1 MSAGVLKMNRDRERL
16 AALSDKYYADG
27 KYLDALRFTCREM
40 ELYGGS
46 YEAYIRMS
54 DIYENLA
61 LNAYA
66 IKWLFM
72 ALDIA
77 GEEDLPDLYEGL
89 AVNYLS
95 LGEEAASAYY
105 YNLLIGVD
113 DTLTKENKMEIASAF
128 AKDKKDNLRFVWPPK
143 LADFSKEMDKGSRA
157 LKHGD
162 LRLAI
167 REFEKIAKGNKDYAE
182 ARQMQAVA
190 LLLDGKTDEAERVC
204 NEVLEEKPNDVPTRS
219 TLAAVYLEQ
228 GRTDESYAL
237 AKELSTVK
245 ATTTDELYK
254 VATVCCEN
262 GLDKEA
268 YERFV
273 ELEKK
278 MPCDGKM
285 LYFKGVSAYR
295 SGKLAQAEEA
305 FFKLCSLYPDAA
317 VGKYFLRKIRREIAG
332 EEKDGEEIAYFYRLP
347 QEERERRCR
356 ELVAVGKLPALE
368 AELLSEDEG
377 LKEALEWCFDEMDG
391 MDEDLQYVAT
401 VVAAK
406 VRADE
411 FLREKLLDQ
420 EVSDLLKIEGI
431 RMMLER
437 NEESRVGIVLYNIY
451 RGVRLRR
458 IQIGRKKRK
467 KFIAAYAQ
475 VAAKFAIIS
484 PAHGVKIQRAA
495 EKLYRMLE
503 TLELLEI
510 AEKEDDI
517 ACAIYLLSGLS
528 ELGRDLTAVSKAFAA
543 DAETVRLLVACS
555 NGYTEEEKE

>member
-1 MSAGVLKMNRDRERL
+1 MGAGILKMKMDRERL
-16 AALSDKYYADG
+16 ASLSEKYYADG
-27 KYLDALRFTCREM
+27 NYLAALRFSCKEM

-54 DIYENLA
+54 DIYENLG

-66 IKWLFM
+66 IKWLFL

-77 GEEDLPDLYEGL
+77 SEDDLPDLYEGL

-113 DTLTKENKMEIASAF
+113 DTLTRENKMEIASAF
-128 AKDKKDNLRFVWPPK
+128 AKDRKDKLRFVWPPE
-143 LADFSKEMDKGSRA
+143 LADFSREMDKGSRA
-157 LKHGD
+157 LKNGD
-162 LRLAI
+162 LRTAI
-167 REFEKIAKGNKDYAE
+167 REFDKVAKGNKDYAE

-190 LLLDGKTDEAERVC
+190 LLLDGKTKEAEGIC
-204 NEVLEEKPNDVPTRS
+204 LKALAEKPNDVPTRS

-228 GRTDESYAL
+228 GRTEESFAL
-237 AKELSTVK
+237 AKELSKVK
-245 ATTTDELYK
+245 AVTTDELYK

-262 GLDKEA
+262 GLDAEA

-295 SGKLAQAEEA
+295 SGKIAQAEEA
-305 FFKLCSLYPDAA
+305 FYKLCTLYPDAA
-317 VGKYFLRKIRREIAG
+317 VGKYFLRKVRRELAG
-332 EEKDGEEIAYFYRLP
+332 EESDGEEIAYFYRLP
-347 QEERERRCR
+347 QAERERRCR
-356 ELVAVGKLPALE
+356 ELVAVGKLSTAD
-368 AELLSEDEG
+368 AELLAEDEG
-377 LKEALEWCFDEMDG
+377 LRESLEWCFDEMDG
-391 MDEDLQYVAT
+391 MDDDLQYVAT

-406 VRADE
+406 VRADG
-411 FLREKLLDQ
+411 FLKEKLLDQ
-420 EVSDLLKIEGI
+420 ESNDLLKIEGV
-431 RMMLER
+431 RLLLER
-437 NEESRVGIVLYNIY
+437 NEDQRVGIVLYNIY

-458 IQIGRKKRK
+458 IHIGRKKRK
-467 KFIAAYAQ
+467 KFISAYAQ
-475 VAAKFAIIS
+475 VAAKFSIIS
-484 PAHGVKIQRAA
+484 PAHGVKIQHAA

-517 ACAIYLLSGLS
+517 ACAIYLLSGLT
-528 ELGRDLTAVSKAFAA
+528 ELGRDLTTVAKAFTA
-543 DAETVRLLVACS
+543 DAETVRLLVACA